1 MKIAS
6 TSIYGLFLL
15 FLLLALSDVSI
26 AGLRCGT
33 KLVHEGDTKAV
44 VIHKCG
50 EPSFV
55 ESWEEEHIR
64 RDYNYVP
71 IFSTRTGR
79 YRWYREPFVGKEII
93 RIEEWT
99 YNFGSTR
106 FIRYLRFENGVL
118 KDMTVGDYGY

>member
-1 MKIAS
+1 MKKAGS
-6 TSIYGLFLL
+6 YIYGLLL
-15 FLLLALSDVSI
+15 LLLLLALSDISI

-33 KLVHEGDTKAV
+33 KLVHEGDTKAE

-50 EPSFV
+50 EPNFV
-55 ESWEEEHIR
+55 QSWEEEHIQ

-79 YRWYREPFVGKEII
+79 YRWYCEPFLVKETI

-99 YNFGSTR
+99 YNFGSTE

-118 KDMTVGDYGY
+118 KDITVGGYGY

>member
-1 MKIAS
+1 MKIGGM
-6 TSIYGLFLL
+6 SIYGLFMF
-15 FLLLALSDVSI
+15 FLLLVLSDISI

-33 KLVHEGDTKAV
+33 KLVHVGDTKAEV
-44 VIHKCG
+44 MHKCG

-55 ESWEEEHIR
+55 ESWEEEHIQ

-71 IFSTRTGR
+71 IFRTHTGR
-79 YRWYREPFVGKEII
+79 YRWYREPFLIKELI

-106 FIRYLRFENGVL
+106 FMRYLRFENGVL

>member
-1 MKIAS
+1 MKIAG
-6 TSIYGLFLL
+6 TCIYGLFLL
-15 FLLLALSDVSI
+15 FFLLALSDVSI

-33 KLVHEGDTKAV
+33 KLVHEGDTKAE

-55 ESWEEEHIR
+55 ESWEEEHIH

-71 IFSTRTGR
+71 IFSTRNGR
-79 YRWYREPFVGKEII
+79 YRWYREPFVEKEVI